1 MILEKNGLSQSLVQP
16 HAAGAG
22 ASRENVF
29 FHLFKASW
37 LLALLLLLLNLGT
50 VAGLGNINALEKSL
64 FMVAG
69 LIYLANKPLNWGP
82 TISAL
87 IILLTIFICAFFTRF
102 FSFSWGRT
110 ASAVTALFALVPFFL
125 ARPSERERNLALKS
139 LALVPFVLVL
149 YGVALWMATGNPI
162 IFRDHTGAQRLG
174 GALHPAFLAA
184 ASYAG
189 ALSSAFLYSQHR
201 SFRYL
206 FFCAASIVICLLSG
220 TRMPSVCA
228 VASCALVIVGATRGG
243 ASRVGIIGLGLAAA
257 VIFLMTFGDQI
268 LVRFMSGSTSGRED
282 MWAVLNEWVVRYPL
296 VGVGFGHHGLL
307 IPESITKLTRTS
319 AAHNEYL
326 RSLVELGYLGA
337 PVFLAGLFLLFVQ
350 SSANSFSKITF
361 QTLALVLLVFIYAS
375 TDNVFFLSY
384 SLLIAL
390 VISWAPPAPMPSH
403 GQSAAKP

>member
-1 MILEKNGLSQSLVQP
+1 MPEAHLNKED
-16 HAAGAG
+16 
-22 ASRENVF
+22 VF
-29 FHLFKASW
+29 SNFFSVAW
-37 LLALLLLLLNLGT
+37 LMALLLLVLNLGV

-64 FMVAG
+64 FLTAG
-69 LIYLANKPLNWGP
+69 LIYLANKPINWGA
-82 TISAL
+82 TSTAL
-87 IILLTIFICAFFTRF
+87 IILLTIFLCAVFTEFFA
-102 FSFSWGRT
+102 FSWGRT
-110 ASAVTALFALVPFFL
+110 VSAATALFALIPFFL

-139 LALVPFVLVL
+139 IAVLPYILVSYSVVLW
-149 YGVALWMATGNPI
+149 VAIGIPI

-189 ALSSAFLYSQHR
+189 ALSSAFLYSQHK

-206 FFCAASIVICLLSG
+206 ALCAASIVICLLSG

-228 VASCALVIVGATRGG
+228 AASCALVIVGATRGG
-243 ASRVGIIGLGLAAA
+243 ASRIGIIGLGLTAI
-257 VIFLMTFGDQI
+257 VIFLLTFGDQI

-282 MWAVLNEWVVRYPL
+282 MWAALGEWIARYPL
-296 VGVGFGHHGLL
+296 AGVGFGHHGLL
-307 IPESITKLTRTS
+307 IPESISKLTGTS

-337 PVFLAGLFLLFVQ
+337 PVFLGSLFLLFVQ
-350 SSANSFSKITF
+350 SSANSLSKITI

-384 SLLIAL
+384 CLLIPL
-390 VISWAPPAPMPSH
+390 VISWGPPASIPSRE
-403 GQSAAKP
+403 QPVAST